1 MTAKEFDSSVASF
14 QVGDWLVHTGACE
27 ITRGETVVKLAPKE
41 MDLLQLLASRPG
53 EVFTRSQIE
62 DQVWPDVIVGYD
74 SLTKSVGKLRDAL
87 GDTGR
92 PSTYVQTVPKKG
104 YRLIA
109 EVDNVTPGSTEPAS
123 RGKIQKPKDN
133 KSTVPKKQTR
143 WGTWATLL
151 TAALVVIGLILFVLQ
166 QDDAPDLAGQTVP
179 HEKPL
184 LIVVPFKNLD
194 ADPQQVYFSRGI
206 TDDLITDL
214 SGYPGIEVIS
224 SRIAFQYNQPD
235 VDLETLVDTLGV
247 RYVVEGSIRRSEEH
261 LRINVQMIDAQRG
274 TNLWAEQYNRPLTS
288 LFDIQDDVRS
298 RIVSA
303 LSGKLNKDKSTKEQ
317 KRYTDNY
324 HAYDMFLRGQ
334 SNLIKRASAEDNGL
348 AREQLEQAIAID
360 PGFARAYAAL
370 SMVNAD
376 AYRHGWVENPQ
387 VAGRIALQQARY
399 AIELDP
405 ELRFATL
412 AMGYVEFFVAANH
425 EQAAAMA
432 ERTLEL
438 DPNNADATLLL
449 ATIYVHAN
457 EYKKAEAY
465 VESSMRLNPTPP
477 SIYFHI
483 GAVAHLLQGD
493 YPAALEML
501 EQSLMINPERLLGK
515 IYLAI
520 VMVRMDR
527 LEDARWY
534 AEEVLALSPDFN
546 AEEWANKQPF
556 KDRSINRQLR
566 DDLRTAGL
574 E

>member
-1 MTAKEFDSSVASF
+1 MTAKEFDSSVANF
-14 QVGDWLVHTGACE
+14 QVGDWQVQPDACE
-27 ITRGETVVKLAPKE
+27 ITRDDIVVKLAPKE

-53 EVFTRSQIE
+53 EVFTRTQLE
-62 DQVWPDVIVGYD
+62 EQVWPNVIVGYD

-109 EVDNVTPGSTEPAS
+109 EVSSYTADSGEPVSRHGTHTEAST
-123 RGKIQKPKDN
+123 
-133 KSTVPKKQTR
+133 STNRRR
-143 WGTWATLL
+143 WITS
-151 TAALVVIGLILFVLQ
+151 AALITGVFVVVALIIFTLQ
-166 QDDAPDLAGQTVP
+166 KRDTPDLSNHKDSGSR
-179 HEKPL
+179 PL
-184 LIVVPFKNLD
+184 LIVLPFKNLN
-194 ADPQQVYFSRGI
+194 ADPDQAYFSRGI

-214 SGYPGIEVIS
+214 SGYSGMEVIS
-224 SRIAFQYNQPD
+224 SRIAFQYNQS
-235 VDLETLVDTLGV
+235 DLDLNTLVDKLNV
-247 RYVVEGSIRRSEEH
+247 RYVVEGSIRRTAEQ

-303 LSGKLNKDKSTKEQ
+303 LSIKLSKDESRKEQ
-317 KRYTDNY
+317 KRYTNSY

-334 SNLIKRASAEDNGL
+334 SNLIKRASAVDNRQ

-360 PGFARAYAAL
+360 PQFARAYAAL
-370 SMVNAD
+370 AMVNAD
-376 AYRHGWVENPQ
+376 AYRHDWAENPKMK
-387 VAGRIALQQARY
+387 GRIAMQQARY

-405 ELRFATL
+405 ELSFATL

-425 EQAAAMA
+425 QQAAAMA

-438 DPNNADATLLL
+438 DPKNADAHLLL
-449 ATIYVHAN
+449 AAIYVHAN

-483 GAVAHLLQGD
+483 GAVGHLLRGD
-493 YPAALEML
+493 YSSALNML
-501 EQSLMINPERLLGK
+501 EQALLINPQRLFGK
-515 IYLAI
+515 IYLTVI
-520 VMVRMDR
+520 MVRMNR
-527 LEDARWY
+527 FEDARWY
-534 AEEVLALSPDFN
+534 AEELLVLSPDFN
-546 AEEWANKQPF
+546 AEQWANKQPF
-556 KDRSINRQLR
+556 KDRTINRQLR
-566 DDLRTAGL
+566 DDLHKAGL

>member
-1 MTAKEFDSSVASF
+1 MSVKEFDSSVAVF
-14 QVGDWLVHTGACE
+14 QVGNWQVHPAACE
-27 ITRGETVVKLAPKE
+27 ITRGDMVVKLAPKE
-41 MDLLQLLASRPG
+41 MDLLQLLASLPG
-53 EVFTRSQIE
+53 EVFTRTQLE
-62 DQVWPDVIVGYD
+62 EQVWPDVIVGYD

-92 PSTYVQTVPKKG
+92 PPTYIQTVPKKG

-109 EVDNVTPGSTEPAS
+109 EVSSIAAEHEVTESGHGKPIDAPATSNRKRWIKAAMVLTGVSVVIMLILSGLLQRDGPEPSIQADPGSRA
-123 RGKIQKPKDN
+123 
-133 KSTVPKKQTR
+133 
-143 WGTWATLL
+143 
-151 TAALVVIGLILFVLQ
+151 
-166 QDDAPDLAGQTVP
+166 
-179 HEKPL
+179 L
-184 LIVVPFKNLD
+184 LIVLPFKDLNG
-194 ADPQQVYFSRGI
+194 DPEQAYFSRGI

-224 SRIAFQYNQPD
+224 SRTAFQYNQPD
-235 VDLETLVDTLGV
+235 VDLGLLVDTLGV
-247 RYVVEGSIRRSEEH
+247 SYVVEGSIRRDDKQ
-261 LRINVQMIDAQRG
+261 LRINVQIIDAERG

-303 LSGKLNKDKSTKEQ
+303 LSVKLNNSDTTKEQ

-334 SNLIKRASAEDNGL
+334 SNLIKRASAEDNNL

-370 SMVNAD
+370 AMANAD
-376 AYRHGWVENPQ
+376 AYRHGWVENPE
-387 VAGRIALQQARY
+387 VTGRVALQQARY
-399 AIELDP
+399 AIKLDP
-405 ELRFATL
+405 ELHFATL

-438 DPNNADATLLL
+438 DPRNADAHLLL

-483 GAVAHLLQGD
+483 GAISHLLRGD
-493 YPAALEML
+493 YPPALNML

-515 IYLAI
+515 IYITITL
-520 VMVRMDR
+520 VRMNR

-534 AEEVLALSPDFN
+534 ADELLAQLPDFN
-546 AEEWANKQPF
+546 AEQWANRQPY
-556 KDRSINRQLR
+556 KDRVINRQLR
-566 DDLRTAGL
+566 DDLHKAGL

>member
-1 MTAKEFDSSVASF
+1 MTAKQFDTNVASF
-14 QVGDWLVHTGACE
+14 QVGEWLVQPGACE
-27 ITRGETVVKLAPKE
+27 ITRGETVVRLAPKE

-53 EVFTRSQIE
+53 DVFTRSQIE

-74 SLTKSVGKLRDAL
+74 SLTKSVGRLRDAL

-92 PSTYVQTVPKKG
+92 PSTYIQTVPKKG

-109 EVDNVTPGSTEPAS
+109 EVSSIAPGSPIPDARDAPNAIPPAPAKQK
-123 RGKIQKPKDN
+123 RGIMAVAVLA
-133 KSTVPKKQTR
+133 TVF
-143 WGTWATLL
+143 
-151 TAALVVIGLILFVLQ
+151 VVIALALFTLQ
-166 QDDAPDLAGQTVP
+166 KDDEPDLARQAGTG
-179 HEKPL
+179 EKPL
-184 LIVVPFKNLD
+184 LIVLPFKNLSG
-194 ADPQQVYFSRGI
+194 DPEQAYFSRGI

-235 VDLETLVDTLGV
+235 VDLATLVNTLGV
-247 RYVVEGSIRRSEEH
+247 HYVVEGSIRRGDEQ

-288 LFDIQDDVRS
+288 LFDIQDEVRS
-298 RIVSA
+298 RVVSA
-303 LSGKLNKDKSTKEQ
+303 LSDKLNKDEPRIEQ

-324 HAYDMFLRGQ
+324 HAYDLFLRGQ
-334 SNLIKRASAEDNGL
+334 SNLIKRASAEDNSL

-370 SMVNAD
+370 AMVNAD
-376 AYRHGWVENPQ
+376 AFRHGWVENPQ

-399 AIELDP
+399 AVELDP
-405 ELRFATL
+405 ELHFATL

-438 DPNNADATLLL
+438 DPKNADAHLLL

-465 VESSMRLNPTPP
+465 VELSIRLNPTPP

-493 YPAALEML
+493 YPTALEML

-520 VMVRMDR
+520 VMVRMGQ
-527 LEDARWY
+527 LEDAQWY

-566 DDLRTAGL
+566 DDLRKAGL

>member
-1 MTAKEFDSSVASF
+1 MTVKEFDSSVANF
-14 QVGDWLVHTGACE
+14 RVGDWQVHPAACE
-27 ITRGETVVKLAPKE
+27 ITRGDTVVRLAPKE

-53 EVFTRSQIE
+53 EVFTRTQLE
-62 DQVWPDVIVGYD
+62 EQVWPDVIVGYD

-109 EVDNVTPGSTEPAS
+109 EVSNVAADHAVPESGHGKRTDAPAPAK
-123 RGKIQKPKDN
+123 RK
-133 KSTVPKKQTR
+133 R
-143 WGTWATLL
+143 WI
-151 TAALVVIGLILFVLQ
+151 TAAIVFTGVFVAIMLTLSTLRQ
-166 QDDAPDLAGQTVP
+166 HDGSEPSVQAEPGGR
-179 HEKPL
+179 PL
-184 LIVVPFKNLD
+184 LIVLPFKNLNG
-194 ADPQQVYFSRGI
+194 DPEQAYFSRGI

-224 SRIAFQYNQPD
+224 SRTAFQYNQPD
-235 VDLETLVDTLGV
+235 VNLDTLVDTLGV
-247 RYVVEGSIRRSEEH
+247 SYVVEGSIRRGNEQ
-261 LRINVQMIDAQRG
+261 LRINVQIIDAERG

-288 LFDIQDDVRS
+288 LFDIQDEVRS

-303 LSGKLNKDKSTKEQ
+303 LSVKLNNGETKQEQ

-334 SNLIKRASAEDNGL
+334 SNLIKRASAEDNSL

-370 SMVNAD
+370 AMANAD
-376 AYRHGWVENPQ
+376 AYRHGWADNPE
-387 VAGRIALQQARY
+387 VTRRIALQQARY

-425 EQAAAMA
+425 QQAAAMA

-438 DPNNADATLLL
+438 DPNNADAHLLL
-449 ATIYVHAN
+449 ATIYAHAN

-483 GAVAHLLQGD
+483 GAISHLLRGD
-493 YPAALEML
+493 YPPALNML

-515 IYLAI
+515 IYITITL
-520 VMVRMDR
+520 VRMNR

-534 AEEVLALSPDFN
+534 AEELLAQLPDFN
-546 AEEWANKQPF
+546 AEQWANRQPF
-556 KDRSINRQLR
+556 KDRTINRQLR
-566 DDLRTAGL
+566 NDLHEAGL